1 MNKIISIADHG
12 AVAGGE
18 VLCTGAIQAAFD
30 AAGAG
35 DTVII
40 PAGVWLSGAVWLH
53 GDMTLRFEKGAEL
66 RGTTDESCYPIIR
79 TRVAGVEMDWPA
91 GLLNANGCE
100 NLHICGEGV
109 INGQGEHWWYKYW
122 GEPHENYNGGMRKD
136 YLKNGL
142 MAFLD
147 YDCLR
152 VRNLIVMDCRHVV
165 LEDFHSTRSGF
176 WNVHVCY
183 CEDVTIRGLQ
193 IYENYGP
200 STDGIDIDSS
210 RHVLVEDCMVAC
222 NDDNVCIKA
231 GRDADGLRV
240 NRPCEDV
247 LVQNCTFPK
256 GHGLTLGSETSGGIR
271 NITMRNITFNGNMI
285 GFRLKSAR
293 KRGGV
298 VENIL
303 VENLTMTNVGWPF
316 RFEFN
321 WYPAYSYSDIP
332 EGWQGEI
339 PERWHILSQPVDPEQ
354 GLPEARNITIR
365 NVTSVLTPDYDGPS
379 LAFDI
384 EGIEERPFKN
394 FRFENVKV
402 QAKSFGV
409 IQHVENLQMVDV
421 DVSVQ
426 TEAQ

>member
-1 MNKIISIADHG
+1 MSKIISIADHG
-12 AVAGGE
+12 AVPGGE
-18 VLCTGAIQAAFD
+18 VLCTAAIQSAID

-35 DTVII
+35 DTVLI
-40 PAGVWLSGAVWLH
+40 PAGVWLSGAVFLH
-53 GDMTLRFEKGAEL
+53 SRMTLRFEEGAEL
-66 RGTTDESCYPIIR
+66 RGTTDESCYPILP

-91 GLLNANGCE
+91 ALVNANDCE
-100 NLHICGEGV
+100 ELCICGPGV

-122 GEPHENYNGGMRKD
+122 GDDFNGGMRKG
-136 YLKNGL
+136 YLEKGL
-142 MAFLD
+142 MGFLD

-152 VRNLIVMDCRHVV
+152 VRNLIVMNGKNIT

-183 CEDVTIRGLQ
+183 CENVTIRGLQ
-193 IYENYGP
+193 IYENHGP

-210 RHVLVEDCMVAC
+210 RHVLVENCVVAC

-240 NRPCEDV
+240 ARPCEDV
-247 LVQNCTFPK
+247 LVQNCVFPK

-293 KRGGV
+293 KRGGII
-298 VENIL
+298 ENIL
-303 VENLTMTNVGWPF
+303 VENLTMTDVGWPF
-316 RFEFN
+316 RFEFD
-321 WYPAYSYSDIP
+321 WYPAYSYSAIP
-332 EGWQGEI
+332 EDWEGEI
-339 PERWHILSQPVDPEQ
+339 PQRWHTLSLPVDPEL
-354 GLPEARNITIR
+354 GLPEAKNITIR
-365 NVTSVLTPDYDGPS
+365 NVTATLSPEYDGPS

-384 EGIEERPFKN
+384 EGIPEKPFRD
-394 FRFENVKV
+394 FLFENVKIE
-402 QAKSFGV
+402 AKTFGV
-409 IQHVENLQMVDV
+409 IRHTKNLRFVDV

-426 TEAQ
+426 AED

>member
-1 MNKIISIADHG
+1 MNKIISITEFG
-12 AVAGGE
+12 AVEGGR
-18 VLCTGAIQAAFD
+18 VLCTSAIQAAFD
-30 AAGAG
+30 AAAPG
-35 DTVII
+35 DTVLI
-40 PAGVWLSGAVWLH
+40 PAGVWLTGAVWLH

-66 RGTTDESCYPIIR
+66 RGTTDESQYPIIP

-91 GLLNANGCE
+91 GLLNVTDAE
-100 NLHICGEGV
+100 NIRICGEGI
-109 INGQGEHWWYKYW
+109 INGQGEHWWHKYW
-122 GEPHENYNGGMRKD
+122 GEDYNGGMRVHYKE
-136 YLKNGL
+136 KGL

-152 VRNLIVMDCRHVV
+152 VRNLIVMNCKNVV

-183 CEDVTIRGLQ
+183 CENVEIRRLQ
-193 IYENYGP
+193 IYENHGP

-240 NRPCEDV
+240 ARPCEDV

-256 GHGLTLGSETSGGIR
+256 GHGLTLGSETSGCIR

-298 VENIL
+298 IDNIL
-303 VENLTMTNVGWPF
+303 VENLTMVNVGWPF
-316 RFEFN
+316 RFEFD
-321 WYPAYSYSDIP
+321 WYPAYSYSAIP
-332 EGWQGEI
+332 EDWDGEI
-339 PERWHILSQPVDPEQ
+339 PERWRTLSLPVDPEQ

-365 NVTSVLTPDYDGPS
+365 NVTSTLTPDYEGPS

-384 EGIEERPFKN
+384 EGIEERPFQN
-394 FRFENVKV
+394 FRFENVKM
-402 QAKSFGV
+402 QARSFGV
-409 IQHVENLQMVDV
+409 IRHVQNLRFVDV

-426 TEAQ
+426 TEQE

>member
-1 MNKIISIADHG
+1 MSKIISIADHG
-12 AVAGGE
+12 AVPGGE
-18 VLCTGAIQAAFD
+18 VLCTAAIQSAID

-35 DTVII
+35 DIVLI
-40 PAGVWLSGAVWLH
+40 PAGVWLSGAVFLH
-53 GDMTLRFEKGAEL
+53 SRMTLRFEEGAEL
-66 RGTTDESCYPIIR
+66 RGTTDESCYPILP

-91 GLLNANGCE
+91 GLVNANDCE
-100 NLHICGEGV
+100 ELRICGPGV

-122 GEPHENYNGGMRKD
+122 GDDFNGGMRKG
-136 YLKNGL
+136 YLEKGL
-142 MAFLD
+142 MGFLD

-152 VRNLIVMDCRHVV
+152 VRNLIVMNGKNIT

-183 CEDVTIRGLQ
+183 CENVTIRGLQ
-193 IYENYGP
+193 IYENHGP

-210 RHVLVEDCMVAC
+210 RHVLVENCVVAC

-240 NRPCEDV
+240 ARPCEDV
-247 LVQNCTFPK
+247 LVQNCTFPS
-256 GHGLTLGSETSGGIR
+256 GHGLTLGSETSGCIR

-293 KRGGV
+293 KRGGII
-298 VENIL
+298 ENIL

-316 RFEFN
+316 RFEFD

-332 EGWQGEI
+332 EGWEGEI
-339 PERWHILSQPVDPEQ
+339 PERWRILSQPVDPEQ
-354 GLPEARNITIR
+354 GLPEARDITIR

-384 EGIEERPFKN
+384 EGIPEKPFRN

-402 QAKSFGV
+402 QAKTFGT
-409 IQHVENLQMVDV
+409 IRHVEGLQMVDV
-421 DVSVQ
+421 EV
-426 TEAQ
+426 TAAAE